1 MIKLLWRFFLLAALA
16 AGFAWIADRPGT
28 LTIRWLGREIEM
40 SFIAGVVVAVL
51 AVVAIWFVWS
61 LFRRLWA
68 SPQAVGRY
76 WAFRKNRKGYES
88 LSRGIIAA
96 GAGDAA
102 AAAKHAAIAGN
113 SLADEPLVNVLAAQA
128 AQLKGDRASVKRIF
142 EAMTKSPDTEAL
154 GLRGLFSEARQSGDI
169 AAARRH
175 AERALALN
183 PRLSWASAA
192 VLQLQSA
199 AKDWTAA
206 AATLGQQMK
215 SGLLPVAEGNR
226 KQAAMLAAQALAL
239 EDSDKDA
246 GAGTGAEGAQARSRA
261 RARGTG
267 GGARAD
273 LPGLDA
279 QGLEDPQGDLDRLAP
294 SRHRRVQA
302 HLIPGEGPEAR
313 YDRVRDLLKEHKG
326 GIEGAVALARA
337 AAKAKRWDV
346 AREALAPYLD
356 DRPQARI
363 CALMAD
369 IEEAA
374 GDKGRAREWLAR
386 ALTAPRDPIWVS
398 DGVASP
404 RWTPVSPVSGEI
416 VPCEWKAP
424 FEMPEQ
430 TRNRSAR
437 REPPPAASASRAA
450 WRPRQSHSKPRKW
463 SCPSARPTTRA
474 CPKTSIRP
482 TASRRSLAGRGL
494 KFPSHNGC
502 GPSKIPYT
510 PRRHGKPL

>member
-1 MIKLLWRFFLLAALA
+1 MIKLLWRFFLLVVLA

-40 SFIAGVVVAVL
+40 SFIRGVVVAVL
-51 AVVAIWFVWS
+51 CVIAIWFVWS
-61 LFRRLWA
+61 VFRRLWS

-76 WAFRKNRKGYES
+76 WAYRKNRKGYES

-96 GAGDAA
+96 GAGDAT

-113 SLADEPLVNVLAAQA
+113 SLLDEPLVNVLAAQA

-154 GLRGLFSEARQSGDI
+154 GLRGLFSDARQSGDM

-183 PRLSWASAA
+183 PRLSWASGA

-199 AKDWTAA
+199 ARDWPAA
-206 AATLGQQMK
+206 AATLSQQIK
-215 SGLLPVAEGNR
+215 SGLMPTAEGNR
-226 KQAAMLAAQALAL
+226 KHAAVLAAQALAS
-239 EDSDKDA
+239 EDGDKPRALDLA
-246 GAGTGAEGAQARSRA
+246 LKAHKLDPALVPAALAAARVLISQASTRKASKILKETWLLSPHPDIAE
-261 RARGTG
+261 
-267 GGARAD
+267 
-273 LPGLDA
+273 L
-279 QGLEDPQGDLDRLAP
+279 
-294 SRHRRVQA
+294 QA
-302 HLIPGEGPEAR
+302 HLIPGDGPEAR
-313 YDRVRDLLKEHKG
+313 YDRVRELLKEHKG
-326 GIEGAVALARA
+326 GLEGSVALARA
-337 AAKAKRWDV
+337 AASAKHWDV
-346 AREALAPYLD
+346 AREALAPWLA

-369 IEEAA
+369 IEEAE
-374 GDKGRAREWLAR
+374 GDKGRAREWLSR

-424 FEMPEQ
+424 FEMPEI
-430 TRNRSAR
+430 A
-437 REPPPAASASRAA
+437 EPPA
-450 WRPRQSHSKPRKW
+450 
-463 SCPSARPTTRA
+463 T
-474 CPKTSIRP
+474 IRP
-482 TASRRSLAGRGL
+482 PEPQQAPAPAPPPQEAPPKSLEAPKMVIHQRPPDDPGLPEDFDAPQVPARRSLPADG
-494 KFPSHNGC
+494 
-502 GPSKIPYT
+502 
-510 PRRHGKPL
+510 

>member
-1 MIKLLWRFFLLAALA
+1 MIKLLWRFFLLVLLA

-40 SFIAGVVVAVL
+40 SFVAGVVLAVL

-61 LFRRLWA
+61 LFRRLWS
-68 SPQAVGRY
+68 SPQAVGRF
-76 WAFRKNRKGYES
+76 WAYRKNRKGYES

-113 SLADEPLVNVLAAQA
+113 ALADEPLVNVLAAQA

-154 GLRGLFSEARQSGDI
+154 GLRGLFSEARQSSDF

-183 PRLSWASAA
+183 PRLSWASSA

-199 AKDWTAA
+199 AKDWGAA
-206 AATLGQQMK
+206 AATLGQQIK
-215 SGLLPVAEGNR
+215 TGLVPVAEGNR
-226 KQAAMLAAQALAL
+226 KQAAMLTAQALAL
-239 EDSDKDA
+239 EESNKPQALDLALKAHKLDPALVPAALVAARVLITQASTRKASKILKETWVLSPHPDI
-246 GAGTGAEGAQARSRA
+246 AE
-261 RARGTG
+261 
-267 GGARAD
+267 
-273 LPGLDA
+273 
-279 QGLEDPQGDLDRLAP
+279 
-294 SRHRRVQA
+294 VQA
-302 HLIPGEGPEAR
+302 HLIPGDGPEAR
-313 YDRVRDLLKEHKG
+313 YDRVRELLKENKG
-326 GIEGAVALARA
+326 GLEGALALARA
-337 AAKAKRWDV
+337 AARAKQWEEAKR
-346 AREALAPYLD
+346 ALGPYLE

-369 IEEAA
+369 IEEAT
-374 GDKGRAREWLAR
+374 GDKGRAREWLSR
-386 ALTAPRDPIWVS
+386 ALSAPRDPIWVS

-430 TRNRSAR
+430 MEPDRLPEPPQEAPAS
-437 REPPPAASASRAA
+437 PPPAPEA
-450 WRPRQSHSKPRKW
+450 PP
-463 SCPSARPTTRA
+463 
-474 CPKTSIRP
+474 
-482 TASRRSLAGRGL
+482 RSLEAPKMVVPQRPPDDPGL
-494 KFPSHNGC
+494 PEDFDAPKGASQRSLPAEG
-502 GPSKIPYT
+502 
-510 PRRHGKPL
+510 

>member
-1 MIKLLWRFFLLAALA
+1 MIKLLWRFSLLVALA

-40 SFIAGVVVAVL
+40 SFIAGVVAAVL

-96 GAGDAA
+96 GAGDAS

-154 GLRGLFSEARQSGDI
+154 GLRGLFSEARQSGDM

-183 PRLSWASAA
+183 PRLSWASGA

-199 AKDWTAA
+199 ARDWPAA
-206 AATLGQQMK
+206 AATLSQQMK
-215 SGLLPVAEGNR
+215 SGLMPVAEGNR

-239 EDSDKDA
+239 EDGEKN
-246 GAGTGAEGAQARSRA
+246 
-261 RARGTG
+261 
-267 GGARAD
+267 
-273 LPGLDA
+273 
-279 QGLEDPQGDLDRLAP
+279 QGLELALKAHKLDPSLVPAALVAA
-294 SRHRRVQA
+294 RVLISQASTRKASKILKETWIVSPHPDIAELQA
-302 HLIPGEGPEAR
+302 HLIPGEGPESR

-337 AAKAKRWDV
+337 AAKAKHWDV
-346 AREALAPYLD
+346 AREALAPWLN
-356 DRPQARI
+356 DRPQARV

-369 IEEAA
+369 IEEAS

-386 ALTAPRDPIWVS
+386 ALNAPRDPIWVS

-404 RWTPVSPVSGEI
+404 RWTPVSPVSGDI

-430 TRNRSAR
+430 LEPDRPQELPAAETAPAPV
-437 REPPPAASASRAA
+437 EPPPKSLEAPKMVVPQ
-450 WRPRQSHSKPRKW
+450 RPPDDPGLPEDFDSPQP
-463 SCPSARPTTRA
+463 PA
-474 CPKTSIRP
+474 
-482 TASRRSLAGRGL
+482 RRSLAAEG
-494 KFPSHNGC
+494 
-502 GPSKIPYT
+502 
-510 PRRHGKPL
+510 

>member
-1 MIKLLWRFFLLAALA
+1 MIKLLWRFFLLVLLA

-40 SFIAGVVVAVL
+40 SFVAGVVLAVL

-61 LFRRLWA
+61 LFRRLWS
-68 SPQAVGRY
+68 SPQAVGRF
-76 WAFRKNRKGYES
+76 WAYRKNRKGYES

-113 SLADEPLVNVLAAQA
+113 ALADEPLVNVLAAQA

-154 GLRGLFSEARQSGDI
+154 GLRGLFSEARQAGDF

-199 AKDWTAA
+199 AKDWGAA
-206 AATLGQQMK
+206 AATLGQQIK
-215 SGLLPVAEGNR
+215 TGLVPVAEGNR
-226 KQAAMLAAQALAL
+226 KQAAMLTAQALSL
-239 EDSDKDA
+239 EDTNKPQALDLALKAHKLDPALVPAALVAARVLITQASTRKASKILKETWVVSPHPDI
-246 GAGTGAEGAQARSRA
+246 AE
-261 RARGTG
+261 
-267 GGARAD
+267 
-273 LPGLDA
+273 
-279 QGLEDPQGDLDRLAP
+279 
-294 SRHRRVQA
+294 VQA
-302 HLIPGEGPEAR
+302 HLIPGDGPEAR
-313 YDRVRDLLKEHKG
+313 YDRVRELLKENKG
-326 GIEGAVALARA
+326 GLEGALALARA
-337 AAKAKRWDV
+337 AARAKKWDE
-346 AREALAPYLD
+346 ARNALAPHLE

-369 IEEAA
+369 IEEAT
-374 GDKGRAREWLAR
+374 GDKGRAREWLSR

-430 TRNRSAR
+430 IEPDRLPEPPQEAPVT
-437 REPPPAASASRAA
+437 PPPAPEA
-450 WRPRQSHSKPRKW
+450 PP
-463 SCPSARPTTRA
+463 
-474 CPKTSIRP
+474 
-482 TASRRSLAGRGL
+482 RSLEAPKMVVPQRPPDDPGL
-494 KFPSHNGC
+494 PEDFDPPNGPTLRSLPAE
-502 GPSKIPYT
+502 G
-510 PRRHGKPL
+510 